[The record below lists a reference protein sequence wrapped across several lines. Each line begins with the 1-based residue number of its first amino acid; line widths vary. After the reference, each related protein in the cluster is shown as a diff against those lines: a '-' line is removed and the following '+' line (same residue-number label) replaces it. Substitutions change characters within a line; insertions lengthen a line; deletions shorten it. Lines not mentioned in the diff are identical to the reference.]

1 MLQSCKISH
10 DLNKKP
16 LNMIWTNKLL
26 IAHKLFDQHALNIK
40 EEVGLPFPEVTAAL
54 GVNWPVTKSVMT
66 VLPGPPMVTHCAL
79 VVTLLGAMLALLGAT
94 MVTLLNFPKHV
105 TPLLHDPFKWQPHF
119 DTWAMVSMIKTSRL
133 DDPKHPKYYPYIG
146 HIEWRQDLLMRWT
159 QTILNFLTTWW
170 PTNILHSPGPT
181 ILS

>member
-1 MLQSCKISH
+1 
-10 DLNKKP
+10 
-16 LNMIWTNKLL
+16 MIWTNKLL

-40 EEVGLPFPEVTAAL
+40 EEVGLPFPELTAAL

-79 VVTLLGAMLALLGAT
+79 VVALLAAMLALLGAT
-94 MVTLLNFPKHV
+94 MVTLLGATMVALLGAMVTLLNFPKHV

-119 DTWAMVSMIKTSRL
+119 DTWAMVTTIKASRL
-133 DDPKHPKYYPYIG
+133 DDPKHSNYYPYIV

-159 QTILNFLTTWW
+159 QTVLNFLTTWW

-181 ILS
+181 ILN